1 MNQPKRPS
9 FPARLGPP
17 SAQNAV
23 RPVVRPAGNAAPRS
37 AAPMPAPRGVGL
49 DSAAV
54 RSRMVQRLAAS
65 GISSAAVLQAMGS
78 VERHLFVD
86 TALVNQAYEDTS
98 LPIGLAQTISKPSV
112 VARMIELLLGAEGAR
127 GGLGRVLEIG
137 TGCGYQAA
145 VLGRVA
151 REVYSIERLR
161 GLHDKARDNLR
172 PFRLANVHLMLG
184 DGMLGYAKGAPYAAI
199 IAAAGGDALPQE
211 WCDQLAVGGRLVAP
225 MAVAGGQQM
234 LLVID
239 KTPHGLKQSVL
250 EPVHFVPLKS
260 GIA

>member
-23 RPVVRPAGNAAPRS
+23 RPMVRPAGNAAPRS

-54 RSRMVQRLAAS
+54 RGRMVQRLAAS

-98 LPIGLAQTISKPSV
+98 LPIGLA
-112 VARMIELLLGAEGAR
+112 
-127 GGLGRVLEIG
+127 
-137 TGCGYQAA
+137 
-145 VLGRVA
+145 
-151 REVYSIERLR
+151 
-161 GLHDKARDNLR
+161 
-172 PFRLANVHLMLG
+172 
-184 DGMLGYAKGAPYAAI
+184 
-199 IAAAGGDALPQE
+199 
-211 WCDQLAVGGRLVAP
+211 
-225 MAVAGGQQM
+225 
-234 LLVID
+234 
-239 KTPHGLKQSVL
+239 
-250 EPVHFVPLKS
+250 
-260 GIA
+260 